1 MIVLYCYLIRGF
13 AMFFFGW
20 ANTSMIAMAYANHL
34 IHPSISQTP
43 CNILKLLCC
52 LALLQILQISF
63 WIPRHTELSH
73 TDLSKRISMHHVDFL
88 SSSSHK
94 SELHGGVFRVE
105 AFVRET
111 SVFTNMFQLSCN
123 HHQLKFET

>member
-1 MIVLYCYLIRGF
+1 M
-13 AMFFFGW
+13 M
-20 ANTSMIAMAYANHL
+20 AMAYANHL
-34 IHPSISQTP
+34 IHPSSSEMP

-73 TDLSKRISMHHVDFL
+73 TDLSKRIYRKEKTLDMDNSRISMHHVDFL
-88 SSSSHK
+88 SSSNHK

-105 AFVRET
+105 AFVREI